1 VEQVLWLLQWAAG
14 IAILAGSLLAMAQRD
29 IRRMLAYS
37 SVGQMGYIVL
47 GLALG
52 NPAAFKGAL
61 LHVLNHAIMKGCLF
75 LAAGGIYWHTGFC
88 KLEDFAGMSRRMPL
102 TTAAMVVAA
111 LSMIGL
117 PPTAGFFSKWYL
129 ITGAVEARAWIFIAI
144 LLGSSLLSA
153 VYFFRF
159 VEWSYLRQTELP
171 ALPETQTAKFSHEL
185 PAQMLMPILL
195 LAMGII
201 LLGLFNQSIVEG
213 VIRYAL
219 PEGL

>member
-1 VEQVLWLLQWAAG
+1 MCTSTTQILIMSIDNASYPKWPKSSLWLLQWAAG

-88 KLEDFAGMSRRMPL
+88 KLEDFAGMSRRMP
-102 TTAAMVVAA
+102 
-111 LSMIGL
+111 
-117 PPTAGFFSKWYL
+117 
-129 ITGAVEARAWIFIAI
+129 
-144 LLGSSLLSA
+144 
-153 VYFFRF
+153 
-159 VEWSYLRQTELP
+159 
-171 ALPETQTAKFSHEL
+171 
-185 PAQMLMPILL
+185 
-195 LAMGII
+195 
-201 LLGLFNQSIVEG
+201 
-213 VIRYAL
+213 
-219 PEGL
+219 